1 MPSPTVYIS
10 KKSIERPRSFRM
22 KKDKEFA
29 VLVGKA
35 FLRELE
41 AGETDKAI
49 AFGRAFLLSL
59 GMAGPDASEESSLPR
74 SGHFSENLALVPN

>member
-1 MPSPTVYIS
+1 LPPPTVYIWR
-10 KKSIERPRSFRM
+10 KSIERPRSFRM

-59 GMAGPDASEESSLPR
+59 GMAGPDASAERALPR
-74 SGHFSENLALVPN
+74 NGHCPENLALVPN

>member
-1 MPSPTVYIS
+1 M
-10 KKSIERPRSFRM
+10 R
-22 KKDKEFA
+22 KDKDFA

-41 AGETDKAI
+41 SGETDKAI

-59 GMAGPDASEESSLPR
+59 GMAGPDASEENSLPK
-74 SGHFSENLALVPN
+74 SGHCSENFALVQS

>member
-1 MPSPTVYIS
+1 
-10 KKSIERPRSFRM
+10 M

-59 GMAGPDASEESSLPR
+59 GATGPSEGGGDPLPR
-74 SGHFSENLALVPN
+74 CRHCTESLALVPN